1 MEEKIAMSDRALE
14 GGEFKR
20 GPGGR
25 PTRQEAERRHHSLIE
40 TAFRLF
46 LERGWEGVSVDEIAR
61 QAGVAKGFIYA
72 RYPDKAALF
81 VGAIERFMEDAMGTM
96 QVSEPLPDDVE
107 EGLCAFGRRLLDL
120 VLKPEALAFHRLFI
134 AEAPKF
140 PGLAAHF
147 IARNRMRDL
156 IAGVLA
162 DYVDRGAL
170 APGDVRMRAEH
181 FAILVIGVP
190 RTLALL
196 VGREPPAEEDRRLRA
211 AVRLFL
217 DGARAR

>member
-1 MEEKIAMSDRALE
+1 MSDRALE
-14 GGEFKR
+14 DGEFKR

-25 PTRQEAERRHHSLIE
+25 PTRQEAERRHRSLIE

-46 LERGWEGVSVDEIAR
+46 LEKGWEGVSIDEISR
-61 QAGVAKGFIYA
+61 RAGVAKGFIYA

-81 VGAIERFMEDAMGTM
+81 VGAVERLMEDAMGTL
-96 QVSEPLPDDVE
+96 QVGEPLPDDVE
-107 EGLCAFGRRLLDL
+107 EGLRAYGRRLLDL

-140 PGLAAHF
+140 PALAKHF
-147 IARNRMRDL
+147 IARNGLLDL

-162 DYVDRGAL
+162 GYVDRGAL
-170 APGDVRMRAEH
+170 APGDARMRAEH
-181 FAILVIGVP
+181 FTILVIGIP

-196 VGREPPAEEDRRLRA
+196 VGREPPAEEERRLRA

-217 DGARAR
+217 DGCHAH

>member
-1 MEEKIAMSDRALE
+1 MSDRALE
-14 GGEFKR
+14 DREFKR

-25 PTRQEAERRHHSLIE
+25 PTRQEAERRHRGLIE

-46 LERGWEGVSVDEIAR
+46 LDKGWEAASIDEISR
-61 QAGVAKGFIYA
+61 RAGVAKGFIYA

-81 VGAIERFMEDAMGTM
+81 VGAIERPMEDAMGTL
-96 QVSEPLPDDVE
+96 QVGEPLPDDVE
-107 EGLCAFGRRLLDL
+107 EGLRAYGRRLLDL

-140 PGLAAHF
+140 PALAKHF
-147 IARNRMRDL
+147 IARNGLLDL

-162 DYVDRGAL
+162 GYVDRGAL
-170 APGDVRMRAEH
+170 APGDARMRAEH
-181 FAILVIGVP
+181 FTILVIGIH

-196 VGREPPAEEDRRLRA
+196 VGREPPAEEERRLRA

-217 DGARAR
+217 DGCRAD

>member
-1 MEEKIAMSDRALE
+1 MSDRALE
-14 GGEFKR
+14 DGEFKR

-25 PTRQEAERRHHSLIE
+25 PTRQEAERRHRSLIE

-46 LERGWEGVSVDEIAR
+46 LDKGWEAASIDEISR
-61 QAGVAKGFIYA
+61 RAGVAKGFIYA

-81 VGAIERFMEDAMGTM
+81 VGAVERLMEDAMGTL
-96 QVSEPLPDDVE
+96 QVGEPLPDDVE
-107 EGLCAFGRRLLDL
+107 EGLRAYGRRLLDL

-140 PGLAAHF
+140 PALAKHF
-147 IARNRMRDL
+147 IARNGLRDL

-162 DYVDRGAL
+162 GYVDRGAL
-170 APGDVRMRAEH
+170 APGDARMRAEH
-181 FAILVIGVP
+181 FTILVIGIP

-196 VGREPPAEEDRRLRA
+196 VGREPPAEEECRLRA

-217 DGARAR
+217 DGCRAH